1 MHSIDSSGYI
11 AATVPFAHTQTHV
24 VYKIVAEEEE
34 MSQEGGDSGGRE
46 VEEGA
51 RTEGDDGD
59 VIRRQL
65 VTLSC
70 VGVGF
75 SNVSKGIMCNGG
87 PETGV

>member
-1 MHSIDSSGYI
+1 MTF
-11 AATVPFAHTQTHV
+11 TVIYVDRIQFLRHMRDFFNV

-34 MSQEGGDSGGRE
+34 MSQEGGDSGGGE

-75 SNVSKGIMCNGG
+75 SNVSKGLCKLRHARRQN
-87 PETGV
+87 

>member
-1 MHSIDSSGYI
+1 MYFIHRIQFLRHMRD
-11 AATVPFAHTQTHV
+11 FFNV

-75 SNVSKGIMCNGG
+75 SNVSKGIM
-87 PETGV
+87 